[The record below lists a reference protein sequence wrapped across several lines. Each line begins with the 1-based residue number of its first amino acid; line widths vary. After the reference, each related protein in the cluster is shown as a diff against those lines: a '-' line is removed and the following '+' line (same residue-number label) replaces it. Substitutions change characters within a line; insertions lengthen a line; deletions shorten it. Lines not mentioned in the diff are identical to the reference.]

1 MSGSQNGC
9 CNGESS
15 PQGGGARVFE
25 GGGGAAAESKR
36 LASAHPSPPPARGLA
51 TSPFGGG
58 LTAAVRGGRS
68 ADPWSRALVTPLVQ
82 STTYVG
88 ESLESPP
95 PHAYSRVSNPTVSSL
110 EARLGAI
117 EDCPPAV
124 CFGTG
129 LAAET
134 ALFLATLK
142 AGDHIVLG
150 EAIYGGTVR
159 LVRELF
165 AGLGVAYTF
174 VDTAGEDGPRNVA
187 AAIVPE
193 TRLVFIETPANP
205 TLSLTDIEAVARVTK
220 RAGVL
225 LAVDNTF
232 LTPVLS
238 RPLDLGA
245 DICVYSTTKHIEG
258 HSSAMGGSITTRDE
272 GLLTKIRWVRKCIG
286 NIQAP
291 FNAYLTERG
300 LATLPLRLRE
310 HSRNA
315 QRVAEWLASRI
326 GEGVSCV
333 HYPGLPDHPQHELAL
348 RQHVGGEFHGG
359 VVSFE
364 VAGGYDAARR
374 LLANLRLCS
383 LVEHVGSVE
392 TLVTHSASMT
402 HADVPREHRLRVGIT
417 DGLVRISVGLE
428 DPADVIADLEQG
440 LDAACGTAEKAEGG
454 VACRV

>member
-1 MSGSQNGC
+1 MSREYVNGVENGC
-9 CNGESS
+9 NGRL
-15 PQGGGARVFE
+15 GALPPAPSLRE
-25 GGGGAAAESKR
+25 GGC
-36 LASAHPSPPPARGLA
+36 
-51 TSPFGGG
+51 T
-58 LTAAVRGGRS
+58 TAVRGGRRV
-68 ADPWSRALVTPLVQ
+68 DPWSRALVTPLVQ

-88 ESLESPP
+88 ESLDAPP
-95 PHAYSRVSNPTVSSL
+95 PYAYSRVSNPTVSSL

-124 CFGTG
+124 CFATG

-134 ALFLATLK
+134 ALFLAVLK
-142 AGDHIVLG
+142 AGDHVVLG

-159 LVRELF
+159 LVRELL
-165 AGLGVAYTF
+165 AGLGVSHTF
-174 VDTAGEDGPRNVA
+174 VDSTDVA
-187 AAIVPE
+187 AIADAISPR
-193 TRLVFIETPANP
+193 TKLVFIETPANP
-205 TLSLTDIEAVARVTK
+205 TLSLTDIEAVAAVTK
-220 RAGVL
+220 KAGVL

-232 LTPVLS
+232 LTPVIQ

-258 HSSAMGGSITTRDE
+258 HSAAMGGSITSRDE
-272 GLLTKIRWVRKCIG
+272 TFLGHVRWIRKCIG

-315 QRVAEWLASRI
+315 QKVAEFLASH
-326 GEGVSCV
+326 EGVAVV
-333 HYPGLPDHPQHELAL
+333 HYPGLAEFPQRELAL
-348 RQHVGGEFHGG
+348 RQHGEFHGG

-364 VAGGYDAARR
+364 VEGGYDAARR
-374 LLANLRLCS
+374 LLASLRLCA

-402 HADVPREHRLRVGIT
+402 HADVPREQRLRAGIT

-428 DPADVIADLEQG
+428 DPADVIADLEQS
-440 LDAACGTAEKAEGG
+440 LAAVGVRAEGG
-454 VACRV
+454 VECQLAK

>member
-1 MSGSQNGC
+1 MTASRDSANGC
-9 CNGESS
+9 CGSTGSHGECT
-15 PQGGGARVFE
+15 P
-25 GGGGAAAESKR
+25 ESV
-36 LASAHPSPPPARGLA
+36 GLHA
-51 TSPFGGG
+51 DTIN
-58 LTAAVRGGRS
+58 LRGGRTP
-68 ADPWSRALVTPLVQ
+68 DPWSRALVTPLVQ

-88 ESLESPP
+88 ASLNDPP

-117 EDCPPAV
+117 EGCEPAV

-159 LVRELF
+159 LIRELL
-165 AGLGVAYTF
+165 AGLGVRYTF
-174 VDTAGEDGPRNVA
+174 VDSTSVKQVS
-187 AAIVPE
+187 AAI
-193 TRLVFIETPANP
+193 TTGTKLVFIETPANP
-205 TLSLTDIEAVARVTK
+205 TLSLTDIAGVAAVTRA
-220 RAGVL
+220 AGVL

-232 LTPVLS
+232 LTPVIQK
-238 RPLDLGA
+238 PLDLGA
-245 DICVYSTTKHIEG
+245 DVCVYSTTKHIEG
-258 HSSAMGGSITTRDE
+258 HSSAMGGSITSRD
-272 GLLTKIRWVRKCIG
+272 GALLEKVRWIRKCIG

-300 LATLPLRLRE
+300 LATLPLRIRE

-315 QRVAEWLASRI
+315 QMVAEWLA
-326 GEGVSCV
+326 GHPGVERA
-333 HYPGLPDHPQHELAL
+333 HYPGLSEFPQAALAKK
-348 RQHVGGEFHGG
+348 QHGAFHGG

-364 VAGGYDAARR
+364 LCGGYETARSVLSR
-374 LLANLRLCS
+374 VRLCS

-392 TLVTHSASMT
+392 TLITHSASMT

-417 DGLVRISVGLE
+417 DGLVRLSVGLE
-428 DPADVIADLEQG
+428 DPADVIGDLEQAFAGAEAG
-440 LDAACGTAEKAEGG
+440 LETRRAVTGG
-454 VACRV
+454 VA